1 TQSAAQASELEQ
13 QVANLQASL
22 NRTREEAA
30 SVTAGHAAEAAQ
42 LRTRLDEALTHTR
55 ELEQAADEARAA
67 HADAERLRDE
77 LREQLRASQARMNEL
92 ERASQSTSD
101 AASAEAARLA
111 DELARTREDLEQATR
126 REQSAQQRAHE
137 LATTLAGEQ
146 EQVHDL
152 RTLADGSRAA
162 LADCEQ
168 RLSAATAELTSL
180 RARIAT
186 LSAADTASSQAAR
199 EGAEALAQTR
209 ARAEALAAEAE
220 LARSTIADLQASLSK
235 SEAALAQAREELAS
249 ARADLDAARA
259 ELDTLRAELAAS
271 RASLADAAQRQ
282 SADSVSSSEHE
293 RTIADLRDQLARAGE
308 ATADLQAR
316 IEDSQQSL
324 AARDE
329 ALRVLAQ
336 RLKSAETR
344 AADAEARAD
353 SAESTAPNN
362 ARSHDEQWVEL
373 RRSRLRRQRDLIL
386 AQSRKLAG
394 AKAAIAKRR
403 EQYEEVIAQ
412 RQKIAAAAAALAEER
427 KAHQAKAGRSHAA
440 VWVLSIVASLAVIF
454 SMAWAIAGQVA
465 PSVFAARAVIE
476 ADAKGGTLAQDDLLS
491 WTANHEKL
499 AEDPQFFNL
508 AGERFAQR
516 AMSDLATPAAVMKR
530 TKADMSIM
538 TDRAGVLTIELR
550 GVGRERTER
559 ELETLSLAMVALA
572 NA

>member
-1 TQSAAQASELEQ
+1 
-13 QVANLQASL
+13 
-22 NRTREEAA
+22 
-30 SVTAGHAAEAAQ
+30 
-42 LRTRLDEALTHTR
+42 
-55 ELEQAADEARAA
+55 
-67 HADAERLRDE
+67 
-77 LREQLRASQARMNEL
+77 
-92 ERASQSTSD
+92 
-101 AASAEAARLA
+101 
-111 DELARTREDLEQATR
+111 
-126 REQSAQQRAHE
+126 
-137 LATTLAGEQ
+137 
-146 EQVHDL
+146 
-152 RTLADGSRAA
+152 
-162 LADCEQ
+162 
-168 RLSAATAELTSL
+168 
-180 RARIAT
+180 
-186 LSAADTASSQAAR
+186 
-199 EGAEALAQTR
+199 
-209 ARAEALAAEAE
+209 
-220 LARSTIADLQASLSK
+220 
-235 SEAALAQAREELAS
+235 
-249 ARADLDAARA
+249 
-259 ELDTLRAELAAS
+259 
-271 RASLADAAQRQ
+271 
-282 SADSVSSSEHE
+282 
-293 RTIADLRDQLARAGE
+293 AGE

-491 WTANHEKL
+491 W
-499 AEDPQFFNL
+499 
-508 AGERFAQR
+508 
-516 AMSDLATPAAVMKR
+516 
-530 TKADMSIM
+530 
-538 TDRAGVLTIELR
+538 
-550 GVGRERTER
+550 
-559 ELETLSLAMVALA
+559 
-572 NA
+572 